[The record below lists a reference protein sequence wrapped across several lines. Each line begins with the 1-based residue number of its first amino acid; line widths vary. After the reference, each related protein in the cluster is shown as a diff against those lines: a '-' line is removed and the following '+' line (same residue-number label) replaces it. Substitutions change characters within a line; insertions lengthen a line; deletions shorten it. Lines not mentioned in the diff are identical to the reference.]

1 MVPPKTPRDASIK
14 LPSGGEMVSLT
25 LPPVP
30 DGENAYLWWAL
41 WLRRVFESQP
51 TPGFHARLCVLWTLS
66 GFGVVASIL
75 YLLTLFLESRTR
87 ETSFWFWRSI
97 YRPSGR
103 YLVGNQRT
111 LFALFS
117 LISCGIFIGYFL
129 SFDRIYLQG
138 ENLSDAFVWRSII
151 WLPIGTHL
159 WVSSWANLQATIIAS
174 QTAVGRQLL
183 GPTLATTLYLA
194 GIILGTLSITGLA
207 IACSIYW
214 TRTWRAQE
222 RLEYALLDWAF
233 LRADDLPEV
242 ARQTVEPLLEVLN
255 SWLGQ
260 FTMRVM
266 PNFFRDPSVRS
277 RLTIVHALHRQI
289 KYATSSS
296 SRARTRRRSYVRPVR
311 RFHII
316 GAIASSQKNLNARR
330 RQSLSVDVGLGAEVR
345 EAAAG
350 QQRRTI
356 TDASSLSNPHEHI
369 PASEMR
375 VDLSSGA
382 LRRIAL
388 DSSPIN
394 SAARQKAMRLLE
406 LRKVERDVLA
416 LLVVIVLMASM
427 CLGIAL
433 WIAAAP
439 TSVYSNWTTIEV
451 AYFVVPWMYLCSVD
465 AALTFLLFN
474 SLRHLAPVRRNAQ
487 SVVEANVPLPAAQ
500 AMAQVPIL
508 YRSQEHTNGASP
520 HCTEEADGDGG
531 RSSSESESSEEEVQT
546 PTSDDVVICLEPSAK
561 V

>member
-1 MVPPKTPRDASIK
+1 
-14 LPSGGEMVSLT
+14 MVSLT

-260 FTMRVM
+260 VLQADNALCAAGAVLIIAV
-266 PNFFRDPSVRS
+266 NFGGFAV
-277 RLTIVHALHRQI
+277 VHALHRQI
-289 KYATSSS
+289 K
-296 SRARTRRRSYVRPVR
+296 
-311 RFHII
+311 FHII

-416 LLVVIVLMASM
+416 VCLLLMASM

-487 SVVEANVPLPAAQ
+487 
-500 AMAQVPIL
+500 
-508 YRSQEHTNGASP
+508 
-520 HCTEEADGDGG
+520 
-531 RSSSESESSEEEVQT
+531 
-546 PTSDDVVICLEPSAK
+546 
-561 V
+561 